1 MYQLPKPNME
11 LFLRNKGD
19 RYMENL
25 DRHPLVVKSL
35 TAGCLNALADLICQ
49 VFVEKVDTVE
59 IKRLLSFVAIGIFM
73 SGPGLHYW

>member
-1 MYQLPKPNME
+1 MFLVGFFGLAE
-11 LFLRNKGD
+11 LK
-19 RYMENL
+19 NL
-25 DRHPLVVKSL
+25 
-35 TAGCLNALADLICQ
+35 Q